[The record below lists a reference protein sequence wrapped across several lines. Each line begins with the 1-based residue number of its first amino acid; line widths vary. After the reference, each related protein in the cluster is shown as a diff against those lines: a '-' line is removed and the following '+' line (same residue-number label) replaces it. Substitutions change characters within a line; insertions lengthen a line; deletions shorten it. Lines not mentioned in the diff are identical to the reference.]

1 VIFQKGSYSFN
12 RSLEYYFDVE
22 AFEENLS
29 EARRV
34 HTQQPDQAIGHLQK
48 ATELYGGDFLEDF
61 SYSEWV
67 MERQQ
72 ELWRSY
78 QEALLLF
85 GELLYGQERYSEAA
99 ETYRKAI
106 AHDRFLEEAHRRLMR
121 NHAALGERGRAIRHY
136 EELVEILYEQLG
148 TAPASESSAL
158 YERLR
163 AGDDF

>member
-78 QEALLLF
+78 Q
-85 GELLYGQERYSEAA
+85 
-99 ETYRKAI
+99 
-106 AHDRFLEEAHRRLMR
+106 
-121 NHAALGERGRAIRHY
+121 
-136 EELVEILYEQLG
+136 
-148 TAPASESSAL
+148 
-158 YERLR
+158 
-163 AGDDF
+163 